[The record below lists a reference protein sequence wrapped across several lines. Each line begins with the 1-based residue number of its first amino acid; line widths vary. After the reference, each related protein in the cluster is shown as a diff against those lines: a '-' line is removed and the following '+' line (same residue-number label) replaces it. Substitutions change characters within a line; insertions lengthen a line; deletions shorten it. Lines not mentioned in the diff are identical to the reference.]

1 MTNFLFLF
9 ITLTPAFLWSQ
20 TFSVSG
26 QITDEN
32 TPLSFVT
39 IVISQETDTMS
50 EATSSTFTGQVVAA
64 TISDDDG
71 QFMISDLPQGRY
83 NVNAQILGYSAYS
96 QVITLGPSLELG
108 RISLSPSQEQLQEVT
123 VTARAPQITRAPG
136 RLTFR
141 VAQTTLSTTDA
152 YNILTKTP
160 GVVALSGELTVKN
173 RPTTIYLNNKRLYLS
188 GSELKDFLEGLDA
201 KLIESVEVITNP
213 GANYDADAST
223 VLNLTTSRR
232 INPGYKGS
240 LRGMYRQG
248 VYAKHQWT
256 TTHLL
261 TRDKHQW
268 YLSYS
273 VAPKK
278 ENKDQETYIRYVSP
292 MTEQTTNIWRGNFN
306 RVTDQLTHRAYAQW
320 NWSPNTQHQISLS
333 GQSVITPNKRFT
345 NLQENRVLT
354 PQYLTQET
362 FTTKSNT
369 EFDTRDYVADM
380 VWQATI
386 NDNTTAKT
394 TAQYIDY
401 TQDQQ
406 QRLSSM
412 YYDPFGQNTR
422 NEGFSTSSDQHTI
435 IGLGQIDIHHNSAG
449 AAWDFGVKGTQVDTK
464 TNWSLTPNSSTAI
477 GPVERFDYKEQV
489 AAAYGRM
496 ERSFGQW
503 SIASGLRYEHTQ
515 IERLSTQQALP
526 ELRYENWFPELTLT
540 QELPGEQSWGLGYL
554 KKIQRPRYQSLNP
567 FRYYLNESNYNQGN
581 PNLVPSIE
589 EKINLFYTVGRA
601 WYFEAYYQQID
612 NALELI
618 SFQDNQNQIY
628 RQTDVNIL
636 DYYQYSLDVSYTKNL
651 NRNWFT
657 NLIASAYFI
666 SNTFIAEESGGGA
679 ETNSTRG
686 LFLQA
691 YNQWSLGPGKG
702 SIEWTNSYIS
712 DLVSG
717 SLDYGNMFESTLSY
731 QRTLIPKT
739 ATLSLGVDDIFNTK
753 NVAVSSVYLNQDNNY
768 MPRPESRMVWVAL
781 RYGFGDSPKQH
792 QKSLND
798 YQERSRLN

>member
-1 MTNFLFLF
+1 MTKFLFF
-9 ITLTPAFLWSQ
+9 FMSLTPAFLWGQ
-20 TFSVSG
+20 TFAVSG
-26 QITDEN
+26 QITEEN
-32 TPLSFVT
+32 SPLSFVT
-39 IVISQETDTMS
+39 IVISQEPETIGQ
-50 EATSSTFTGQVVAA
+50 ESSGSFTGQVVAA

-71 QFMISDLPQGRY
+71 RFMIEDLPQGRY
-83 NVNAQILGYSAYS
+83 DINAQILGYTSYS

-201 KLIESVEVITNP
+201 KLIEAVEVITNP

-278 ENKDQETYIRYVSP
+278 ENKDQETYIRYVSAV
-292 MTEQTTNIWRGNFN
+292 TEQTTNIWRGNFN

-435 IGLGQIDIHHNSAG
+435 IGLGQIDIHHNSAR
-449 AAWDFGVKGTQVDTK
+449 ASWDFGVKGTQVDTK

-567 FRYYLNESNYNQGN
+567 FRYYLNEFNYNQGN

-589 EKINLFYTVGRA
+589 EKINLFYTVGQA

-636 DYYQYSLDVSYTKNL
+636 DYYQYSFDVSYTKNL

>member
-1 MTNFLFLF
+1 MTKFLFF
-9 ITLTPAFLWSQ
+9 FMSLTPAFLWGQ

-26 QITDEN
+26 QITEDN

-39 IVISQETDTMS
+39 IVISQEPETIGEENS
-50 EATSSTFTGQVVAA
+50 GTFTGQIVAA

-71 QFMISDLPQGRY
+71 RFMIDDLPQGRY
-83 NVNAQILGYSAYS
+83 NINAQILGYTDYS

-123 VTARAPQITRAPG
+123 VTARAPQISRAPG

-201 KLIESVEVITNP
+201 KLIEAVEVITNP

-232 INPGYKGS
+232 ISPGYKGS

-292 MTEQTTNIWRGNFN
+292 VTEQTTNIWRGNFN

-422 NEGFSTSSDQHTI
+422 NEGFSTRSDQHTI
-435 IGLGQIDIHHNSAG
+435 IGLGQIDIHHNSAR
-449 AAWDFGVKGTQVDTK
+449 ASWDFGLKGTQVDTK

-515 IERLSTQQALP
+515 IDRFSTQQALP

-540 QELPGEQSWGLGYL
+540 QELPGERSWGLGYL

-589 EKINLFYTVGRA
+589 EKINLFYTVGQA

-612 NALELI
+612 NALEMI

-636 DYYQYSLDVSYTKNL
+636 DYYQYSFDVSYTKNL

-781 RYGFGDSPKQH
+781 RYGFGDNPKQH

>member
-1 MTNFLFLF
+1 MTKFLLLF

-39 IVISQETDTMS
+39 IVISQEPDTMS

-232 INPGYKGS
+232 INPGYKGI

-435 IGLGQIDIHHNSAG
+435 IGLGQIDIHHNSAV

-503 SIASGLRYEHTQ
+503 SSASGLRYEHTQ
-515 IERLSTQQALP
+515 IERLSTQPALP

-636 DYYQYSLDVSYTKNL
+636 DYYQYSFDVSYTKNL
-651 NRNWFT
+651 NGNWFT

>member
-1 MTNFLFLF
+1 MTKFLFF
-9 ITLTPAFLWSQ
+9 FMSLTPAFLWGQ

-26 QITDEN
+26 QITEDN

-39 IVISQETDTMS
+39 IVISQEPKTIGEENS
-50 EATSSTFTGQVVAA
+50 GTFTGQIVAA

-71 QFMISDLPQGRY
+71 LFMIDDLPQGRY
-83 NVNAQILGYSAYS
+83 NINAQILGYTDYS

-123 VTARAPQITRAPG
+123 VTARAPQISRAPG

-201 KLIESVEVITNP
+201 KLIEAVEVITNP

-232 INPGYKGS
+232 ISPGYKGS

-278 ENKDQETYIRYVSP
+278 ENKDQETYIRYMSP
-292 MTEQTTNIWRGNFN
+292 VTEQTTNIWRGNFN

-422 NEGFSTSSDQHTI
+422 NEGFSTRSDQHTI
-435 IGLGQIDIHHNSAG
+435 IGLGQIDIHHNSAR
-449 AAWDFGVKGTQVDTK
+449 ASWDFGIKGTQVDTK

-515 IERLSTQQALP
+515 IDRFSTQQALP

-540 QELPGEQSWGLGYL
+540 QELPGERSWGLGYL

-589 EKINLFYTVGRA
+589 EKINLFYTVGQA

-612 NALELI
+612 NALEMI

-636 DYYQYSLDVSYTKNL
+636 DYYQYSFDVSYTKNL

-679 ETNSTRG
+679 ETNSTKG

-781 RYGFGDSPKQH
+781 RYGFGDNPKQH

>member
-1 MTNFLFLF
+1 MTKFLFF
-9 ITLTPAFLWSQ
+9 FMSLTPAFLWGQ
-20 TFSVSG
+20 TFAVSG
-26 QITDEN
+26 QITEEN
-32 TPLSFVT
+32 SPLSFVT
-39 IVISQETDTMS
+39 IVISQEPETIGQ
-50 EATSSTFTGQVVAA
+50 ESSGSFTGQVVAA

-71 QFMISDLPQGRY
+71 RFMIEDLPQGRY
-83 NVNAQILGYSAYS
+83 DINAQILGYTSYS

-201 KLIESVEVITNP
+201 KLIEAVEVITNP

-278 ENKDQETYIRYVSP
+278 ENKDQETYIRYVSAV
-292 MTEQTTNIWRGNFN
+292 TEQTTNIWRGNFN

-386 NDNTTAKT
+386 
-394 TAQYIDY
+394 
-401 TQDQQ
+401 
-406 QRLSSM
+406 
-412 YYDPFGQNTR
+412 
-422 NEGFSTSSDQHTI
+422 TI
-435 IGLGQIDIHHNSAG
+435 IPQQKRRRNTSI
-449 AAWDFGVKGTQVDTK
+449 TPK
-464 TNWSLTPNSSTAI
+464 TNS
-477 GPVERFDYKEQV
+477 
-489 AAAYGRM
+489 
-496 ERSFGQW
+496 
-503 SIASGLRYEHTQ
+503 
-515 IERLSTQQALP
+515 
-526 ELRYENWFPELTLT
+526 
-540 QELPGEQSWGLGYL
+540 
-554 KKIQRPRYQSLNP
+554 
-567 FRYYLNESNYNQGN
+567 
-581 PNLVPSIE
+581 
-589 EKINLFYTVGRA
+589 
-601 WYFEAYYQQID
+601 
-612 NALELI
+612 
-618 SFQDNQNQIY
+618 
-628 RQTDVNIL
+628 
-636 DYYQYSLDVSYTKNL
+636 
-651 NRNWFT
+651 
-657 NLIASAYFI
+657 
-666 SNTFIAEESGGGA
+666 
-679 ETNSTRG
+679 RG
-686 LFLQA
+686 
-691 YNQWSLGPGKG
+691 
-702 SIEWTNSYIS
+702 
-712 DLVSG
+712 
-717 SLDYGNMFESTLSY
+717 
-731 QRTLIPKT
+731 
-739 ATLSLGVDDIFNTK
+739 
-753 NVAVSSVYLNQDNNY
+753 
-768 MPRPESRMVWVAL
+768 
-781 RYGFGDSPKQH
+781 
-792 QKSLND
+792 
-798 YQERSRLN
+798 

>member
-1 MTNFLFLF
+1 MTKFLFF
-9 ITLTPAFLWSQ
+9 FMSLTPAFLWGQ

-26 QITDEN
+26 QITEDN

-39 IVISQETDTMS
+39 IVISQEPETIGEENS
-50 EATSSTFTGQVVAA
+50 GTFTGQIVAA

-71 QFMISDLPQGRY
+71 RFRIDDLPQGRY
-83 NVNAQILGYSAYS
+83 NINAQILGYTDYS

-123 VTARAPQITRAPG
+123 VTARAPQISRAPG

-201 KLIESVEVITNP
+201 KLIEAVEVITNP

-232 INPGYKGS
+232 ISPGYKGS

-278 ENKDQETYIRYVSP
+278 ENKDQETYIRYMSP
-292 MTEQTTNIWRGNFN
+292 VTEQTTNIWRGNFN

-422 NEGFSTSSDQHTI
+422 NEGFSTRSDQHTI
-435 IGLGQIDIHHNSAG
+435 IGLGQIDIHHNSAR
-449 AAWDFGVKGTQVDTK
+449 ASWDFGVKGTQVDTK

-515 IERLSTQQALP
+515 IDRFSTQQALP

-589 EKINLFYTVGRA
+589 EKINLFYTVGQA

-636 DYYQYSLDVSYTKNL
+636 DYYQYSFDVSYTKNL

-679 ETNSTRG
+679 ETNSTKG

-781 RYGFGDSPKQH
+781 RYGFGDNPKQH

>member
-1 MTNFLFLF
+1 MTKFLFF
-9 ITLTPAFLWSQ
+9 FMSLTPAFLWGQ

-26 QITDEN
+26 QITEDN

-39 IVISQETDTMS
+39 IVISQEPETIGEENS
-50 EATSSTFTGQVVAA
+50 GTFTGQIVAA

-71 QFMISDLPQGRY
+71 RFRIDDLPQGRY
-83 NVNAQILGYSAYS
+83 NINAQILGYTDYS

-123 VTARAPQITRAPG
+123 VTARAPQISRAPG

-201 KLIESVEVITNP
+201 KLIEAVEVITNP

-232 INPGYKGS
+232 ISPGYKGS

-292 MTEQTTNIWRGNFN
+292 VTEQTTNIWRGNFN

-380 VWQATI
+380 VWQAMI

-422 NEGFSTSSDQHTI
+422 NEGFSTRSDQHTI
-435 IGLGQIDIHHNSAG
+435 IGLGQIDIHHNSAR
-449 AAWDFGVKGTQVDTK
+449 ASWDFGIKGTQVDTK

-515 IERLSTQQALP
+515 IDRFSTQQALP

-589 EKINLFYTVGRA
+589 EKINLFYTVGQA

-612 NALELI
+612 NALEMI

-636 DYYQYSLDVSYTKNL
+636 DYYQYSFDVSYTKNL

-679 ETNSTRG
+679 ETNSTKG

-781 RYGFGDSPKQH
+781 RYGFGDNPKQH